1 MAWNL
6 VGLTRLLR
14 DASGLLADGDRAPA
28 GTEAADST
36 SPIPSTA
43 EPTHPTRP
51 GYPRFAWLGYVLVP
65 GDRAG
70 Q

>member
-43 EPTHPTRP
+43 EPTHPTTPGARTLRLVGLRP
-51 GYPRFAWLGYVLVP
+51 HTG
-65 GDRAG
+65 
-70 Q
+70 